1 MTGDRTAGG
10 HAHLRRLA
18 LGCALLAGGTWLLP
32 AQAKD
37 AAELAISVAEPEG
50 FADLAEAHT
59 LLVDVYFGGVRRGEA
74 RISAAPGAV
83 SFLEPV
89 AALDLLPELTDR
101 QAVEAALTAES
112 LPANAQLACSGTT
125 DPARC
130 GRLSPEV
137 AGVIFD
143 RDSFRIDVFVNPR
156 FLAVRDTAHETY
168 LPEPPG
174 GPAMINTFGAVL
186 SGKLGTGTSYHNLQ
200 DQLLIGS
207 GARRLRADLFHAS
220 EHGFGAD
227 RLALEWDRPD
237 LRYSAGALWAPGNQ
251 IGGRRKLIGFG
262 IESQID
268 TRLDKDEILGS
279 PLVVYLEQRARV
291 DIVRDGRVLASAI
304 HEAGNRQLDTS
315 SLPDGS
321 YDVVLRIEEPGR
333 PAREERRFFTK
344 SRRIPSLGRTDFFA
358 FGGLLVDAVERGSL
372 EPSSHPYV
380 QGGIAHRLGEKWAL
394 AGAVEA
400 TDGGA
405 SGEVAAT
412 YLTPLAQLRAAAV
425 ADLNGAY
432 GAIVQ
437 VTSGGMSRLNF
448 NFDLRVVE
456 SAEEGTAAAA
466 VAPPPLPALAAGA
479 FAASPLAGHGGSYAQ
494 AGGIVSYSLA
504 SLRFLGTFFYR
515 DDDAGDARYSVGP
528 ALEWDVLRRG
538 PFTVTL
544 RGDMTATERGTSGFA
559 GASLRLIGSR
569 STLTALGGARASG
582 LADDELGEGLVA
594 ALAGAWSPSVA
605 DGDLALGAGFEHQPR
620 QDNAILSADFRHAF
634 GSLSGDLVHTDGPF
648 DATTQYSL
656 GFQTTVAA
664 GAGAVRL
671 AGRTTTESLVVARVS
686 GARESDRF
694 DLLANEQLAGTI
706 VGTAPFTLALPAY
719 RAYALRIRPAG
730 EGLLAYDSAPRSVS
744 LYPGTVAGLDW
755 AVAPIT
761 IKFGRLVSP
770 EGAPIRG
777 ASIVGR
783 GVWSETDD
791 DGYFQIEAPDR
802 AELTVTLRDGHT
814 FATTLPDGEAR
825 AGIARLGEVV
835 CCGEP
840 ETRLGALG
848 DLPAPANG
856 GSK

>member
-1 MTGDRTAGG
+1 MRCHRTSRGR
-10 HAHLRRLA
+10 AHVRRLA
-18 LGCALLAGGTWLLP
+18 LCCTLLAAGTLLAP

-50 FADLAEAHT
+50 FADLAEAQT

-74 RISAAPGAV
+74 RISATPGAV
-83 SFLEPV
+83 KFLDPT
-89 AALDLLPELTDR
+89 ATLDLIPELSGR
-101 QAVEAALTAES
+101 AEIEALLAEES
-112 LPANAQLACSGTT
+112 LPANAQLACTGTT

-130 GRLSPEV
+130 GRLSPEL
-137 AGVIFD
+137 AGVIFN
-143 RDSFRIDVFVNPR
+143 RDSFRIDIFVNPR
-156 FLAVRDTAHETY
+156 FLAVRDTAHDAY

-174 GPAMINTFGAVL
+174 GPAVINTFGAVL
-186 SGKLGTGTSYHNLQ
+186 SGKLGSGTSYHNVQ

-207 GARRLRADLFHAS
+207 GARRLRADVFHAS

-227 RLALEWDRPD
+227 RLAFEWDRPD

-251 IGGRRKLIGFG
+251 IGGRRKLIGLG

-279 PLVVYLEQRARV
+279 PLVVYLERRARV

-304 HEAGNRQLDTS
+304 HEAGNRQLDTTG
-315 SLPDGS
+315 LPDGS
-321 YDVVLRIEEPGR
+321 YDVVLRVEEPGR
-333 PAREERRFFTK
+333 PVREERRFFTK
-344 SRRIPSLGRTDFFA
+344 SRRIPSPGRTDFFA
-358 FGGLLVDAVERGSL
+358 FGGLQVDAFERGSI

-380 QGGIAHRLGEKWAL
+380 QGGVAHRLNEKWAL
-394 AGAVEA
+394 SGAVEA

-405 SGEVAAT
+405 SGEIAAT
-412 YLTPLAQLRAAAV
+412 YLTPLAQVRAAAV
-425 ADLNGAY
+425 ADIDGTY

-437 VTSGGMSRLNF
+437 VSSGGMSRLNY

-456 SAEEGTAAAA
+456 SAGDAANAATAA
-466 VAPPPLPALAAGA
+466 PPEIPALATGV
-479 FAASPLAGHGGSYAQ
+479 FAASPLAGQGGSYAQ
-494 AGGIVSYSLA
+494 AGGIVSYSIA
-504 SLRFLGTFFYR
+504 GLRFLGTFFYR
-515 DDDAGDARYSVGP
+515 DDEEDDARYSVGP

-538 PFTVTL
+538 PFTVTV

-559 GASLRLIGSR
+559 GISLRLLGAR
-569 STLTALGGARASG
+569 STLTALGGARASSM
-582 LADDELGEGLVA
+582 ADDELGEGPVA

-605 DGDLALGAGFEHQPR
+605 GGELALGAGLDHRPR
-620 QDNAILSADFRHAF
+620 QDDALLSGDFRHEL
-634 GSLSGDLVHTDGPF
+634 GSVSGDLVHTDGPF
-648 DATTQYSL
+648 EATTQYSL

-664 GAGAVRL
+664 GAGAVRV
-671 AGRTTTESLVVARVS
+671 AGRTTSESLIVARIN

-694 DLLANEQLAGTI
+694 DLLVNEQLAGTLI
-706 VGTAPFTLALPAY
+706 GTAPVTLALPAY
-719 RAYALRIRPAG
+719 RAYALRIRPSG
-730 EGLLAYDSAPRSVS
+730 DGLLAYDSAPRSVS

-770 EGAPIRG
+770 DGTPIAG

-783 GVWSETDD
+783 GVWSETDEQ
-791 DGYFQIEAPDR
+791 GYFQIESADG

-814 FATTLPDGEAR
+814 FAAILPAGEAR

-840 ETRLGALG
+840 DVRLGALG
-848 DLPAPANG
+848 ALPIPASG
-856 GSK
+856 GTQ